1 MSVQFRNNVHVTGSG
16 STTMVFVHGFGCDQ
30 TMWRHLVPAFADRYR
45 IVLYDLVGSGRSDW
59 SAYDR
64 AKYGS
69 LHGHVTDLLEVL
81 DACAAGPTVV
91 VGHSVGASIAGA
103 CESLAVGAIRDSAVS
118 SASHASSVK

>member
-30 TMWRHLVPAFADRYR
+30 TMWRHIVPAFSDRYR

-69 LHGHVTDLLEVL
+69 LQGHVTDLLEVL

-91 VGHSVGASIAGA
+91 VGHSVGASIAL
-103 CESLAVGAIRDSAVS
+103 LAATAAPERFRVKPKRVGG
-118 SASHASSVK
+118 